1 MSRLAT
7 VGTVLLAV
15 ASAFVLYAMSYET
28 RRLELL
34 VNAQARTVEKTNL
47 DIAVLRAER
56 AYLARPDRIETL
68 ARRIGLA
75 PIEPRQYETI
85 PAAVS
90 GPASPP
96 GRRQP

>member
-1 MSRLAT
+1 MFRFAT

-28 RRLELL
+28 RRLELH
-34 VNAQARTVEKTNL
+34 VNAQVRTVEKTNL

-68 ARRIGLA
+68 ARQIGLG
-75 PIEPRQYETI
+75 PIEPHQYETI
-85 PAAVS
+85 PAAAAPS
-90 GPASPP
+90 G
-96 GRRQP
+96 RQP